1 MPQVFE
7 FRSNGKFTVTVDDYT
22 IKIQPRGFSNFINKG
37 GTKGEKSIPINSIT
51 AIQFKKPGL
60 TTGYIQFAYSG
71 SSETKGGTL
80 AAVKDENSIT
90 FVKRELQQA
99 KALIAL
105 IETKRHARTSLAQA
119 ATLSTA
125 DEILKMKELL
135 DAGILTK
142 DEFEAKKKQL
152 LGI

>member
-22 IKIQPRGFSNFINKG
+22 IKIQPKGFSNFINKG

-105 IETKRHARTSLAQA
+105 IETKRHARTSL
-119 ATLSTA
+119 TLSTA